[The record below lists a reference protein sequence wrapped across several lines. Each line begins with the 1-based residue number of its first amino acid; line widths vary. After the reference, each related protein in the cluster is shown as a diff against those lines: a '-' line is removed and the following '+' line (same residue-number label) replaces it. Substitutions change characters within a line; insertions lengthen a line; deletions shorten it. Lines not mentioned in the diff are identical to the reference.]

1 MNNLSLL
8 LFFCKYLLR
17 GSDIQAASPNNMEA
31 TFANINTSIRGV
43 FNSDTPYEMVPL
55 IDWDTLATRTGRAS
69 RNDILFNPESQRADV
84 KAYDYGN
91 AAWAP
96 DGGRWKIPLKQKW
109 TDFDSIHFVFRYGG
123 YFVNRLIPVWQ
134 LKFDLNLT
142 NTFNLYGLGNGIFV
156 SIHAMARDK
165 TKWNVNALTTED
177 AFYIENTNA
186 NIIDFYGIRYTKQ
199 DITK

>member
-1 MNNLSLL
+1 
-8 LFFCKYLLR
+8 
-17 GSDIQAASPNNMEA
+17 MEA
-31 TFANINTSIRGV
+31 AFANINTSIRGV
-43 FNSDTPYEMVPL
+43 FDSSTPYEMVPL

-69 RNDILFNPESQRADV
+69 RNDILFVPENQRADV
-84 KAYDYGN
+84 NAYDYGN
-91 AAWAP
+91 VAWAP

-109 TDFDSIHFVFRYGG
+109 TNFDSIHFVFRYGG

-142 NTFNLYGLGNGIFV
+142 NTFNLYGMGNGIFV
-156 SIHAMARDK
+156 SIHAMTRDK
-165 TKWNVNALTTED
+165 TRWNVNALTTED

-186 NIIDFYGIRYTKQ
+186 NAVEFYGIKFTKQ

>member
-1 MNNLSLL
+1 M
-8 LFFCKYLLR
+8 YLR
-17 GSDIQAASPNNMEA
+17 RSDIQAASPSNMEA
-31 TFANINTSIRGV
+31 AFANINTSIRGV

-69 RNDILFNPESQRADV
+69 RNDILFVPENQRTDV

-91 AAWAP
+91 VAWAP

-156 SIHAMARDK
+156 SIHAMTRDK

>member
-1 MNNLSLL
+1 
-8 LFFCKYLLR
+8 
-17 GSDIQAASPNNMEA
+17 MEA
-31 TFANINTSIRGV
+31 AFANINTSIRGV
-43 FNSDTPYEMVPL
+43 FDSSTPYEMVSL

-69 RNDILFNPESQRADV
+69 RNDILFVPESQRADV

-134 LKFDLNLT
+134 LKFNLNLT
-142 NTFNLYGLGNGIFV
+142 NTFNLYGMGNGIFV
-156 SIHAMARDK
+156 SIHAMTRDK